1 MEELS
6 HLDEEGNVKMVDV
19 TNKISNNR
27 IAKAEGKIT
36 MLPETILAIQSSL
49 EHKPF
54 NPNSED
60 HLLFIRNLEAKISLI
75 TKDVPHIKF

>member
-19 TNKISNNR
+19 TNKTSNNR

-36 MLPETILAIQSSL
+36 MLPETILGIQSVSYT
-49 EHKPF
+49 
-54 NPNSED
+54 
-60 HLLFIRNLEAKISLI
+60 HLTLP
-75 TKDVPHIKF
+75 TKRIV